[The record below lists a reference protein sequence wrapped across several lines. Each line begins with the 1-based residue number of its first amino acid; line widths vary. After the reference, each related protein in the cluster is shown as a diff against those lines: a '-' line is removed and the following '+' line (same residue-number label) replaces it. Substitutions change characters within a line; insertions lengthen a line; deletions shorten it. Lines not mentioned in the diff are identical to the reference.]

1 MSNVSMDASG
11 QMENHQKLDT
21 TAAEMLAKS
30 SGTPIN
36 WPKQDAELL
45 TSLRLLEII

>member
-1 MSNVSMDASG
+1 MFLEK
-11 QMENHQKLDT
+11 MENHQKLDT
-21 TAAEMLAKS
+21 TVAEMLALSKP

-36 WPKQDAELL
+36 WPKQDTELL